1 MKVPGK
7 PKEVFDGVDT
17 VLHFGTN
24 NERRL
29 NSKNRIALQIFI
41 TFDEQMSD
49 DGAIAR
55 RADHEMNVRR
65 PERMSSHRRQQLTG
79 GTVIWDWIT
88 DRHDGSEPI
97 GAYRICEKARSQM
110 TLRLIAVL
118 DVVQLVG
125 SRLPD
130 LYQRAGDRL

>member
-17 VLHFGTN
+17 VLPFGTN

-49 DGAIAR
+49 EGAIAR

-88 DRHDGSEPI
+88 GRHDGSEPT
-97 GAYRICEKARSQM
+97 GAHRPRGKASSQ
-110 TLRLIAVL
+110 TTH
-118 DVVQLVG
+118 
-125 SRLPD
+125 
-130 LYQRAGDRL
+130 RAAA